1 MESKV
6 SRRLQQPTAQEVCDH
21 IYLPRLNREFASGFT
36 YLTDINAAHLL
47 MLRKAGLVPTNVAAL
62 LARTLVKMQGD
73 GPDAVTLD
81 PQREDAYFN
90 YEAQLMSLAGSDVVG
105 VCTWLAAVTTFLR
118 PTTGCERET
127 SGSMCWMR

>member
-47 MLRKAGLVPTNVAAL
+47 ML
-62 LARTLVKMQGD
+62 
-73 GPDAVTLD
+73 
-81 PQREDAYFN
+81 
-90 YEAQLMSLAGSDVVG
+90 
-105 VCTWLAAVTTFLR
+105 
-118 PTTGCERET
+118 
-127 SGSMCWMR
+127 